1 MPAKYPLSLCIA
13 ALPLVSAFERIAGF
27 SPASNV
33 VDYAALDLDMER
45 IIYYLEKKDP
55 SDYDRVYKIYTQ
67 GGSSE
72 STATITFPEGQDAI
86 KRGDTVTGFNEAGSG
101 SSTGTNEATG
111 QVVYVNPV
119 ATSIRI
125 EYTVPEKNEL
135 SHAGCRVGGLAPE
148 EHITDGCF
156 KISNGLTIGGNL
168 YYPNSIDNTKAGRTL
183 QELSLVTTDKMRSCS
198 IGCPY
203 WLFLQY
209 ADWYGDDDYGDKFV
223 KAAIGTPETSFQP
236 NKIGFTKHDMDFSN
250 AERKARFELIE
261 KGAMLLTVWMYV
273 YRMLEVA
280 VDQCIPNVIAGNDP
294 AVRSWDGAVAF
305 YTGSLEGSA
314 GALSKGVF
322 PHNQADK
329 RCHNFKTCGPGGG
342 KIGGASMV
350 NHKLFKILQTGQSAL
365 LMGECAALPPL
376 VREAVAQMTIPLLQG
391 AIRYAQINSRT
402 GGDTPAFPEKAA
414 AEGTAF
420 AAAVVPRIAA
430 CPGGKDDA
438 EFIWEAMKHGAYT
451 PYPYKDIKSRFEKY
465 YSCLNVTCA
474 EVGGFFDNRESGG
487 KYYPDSEPC
496 FTPSPDAL
504 LDNGQIVGVVI
515 GALVACVLLFFSC
528 VCVWRLVHNERKGVP
543 IFTPLEPM
551 QRDASNVPGARA

>member
-72 STATITFPEGQDAI
+72 STATITFSEGQDAI

-148 EHITDGCF
+148 DHITDGCF

-261 KGAMLLTVWMYV
+261 KGIMQLNVWMC
-273 YRMLEVA
+273 VA
-280 VDQCIPNVIAGNDP
+280 TA
-294 AVRSWDGAVAF
+294 AVQISCMPPPLCVQTSR
-305 YTGSLEGSA
+305 
-314 GALSKGVF
+314 
-322 PHNQADK
+322 K
-329 RCHNFKTCGPGGG
+329 RCACATDHLPRTRAARTSAQVRVPHADGGERPVP
-342 KIGGASMV
+342 AQL
-350 NHKLFKILQTGQSAL
+350 HRLQ
-365 LMGECAALPPL
+365 
-376 VREAVAQMTIPLLQG
+376 R
-391 AIRYAQINSRT
+391 
-402 GGDTPAFPEKAA
+402 
-414 AEGTAF
+414 
-420 AAAVVPRIAA
+420 
-430 CPGGKDDA
+430 
-438 EFIWEAMKHGAYT
+438 
-451 PYPYKDIKSRFEKY
+451 RF
-465 YSCLNVTCA
+465 
-474 EVGGFFDNRESGG
+474 
-487 KYYPDSEPC
+487 
-496 FTPSPDAL
+496 
-504 LDNGQIVGVVI
+504 
-515 GALVACVLLFFSC
+515 GALVGRCRRLLHRIPRGRRGRSRGGQ
-528 VCVWRLVHNERKGVP
+528 VSA
-543 IFTPLEPM
+543 
-551 QRDASNVPGARA
+551 QPGRQALPQFPDVRTRGR